1 MAPSLLRLVTSAM
14 RTYRILTSEGLE
26 LTTVLADSV
35 IEVIATSL
43 ASVAPLGARIV
54 QLEGSRV
61 LARRELWTG
70 GFPGWSL
77 VAIQA
82 T

>member
-1 MAPSLLRLVTSAM
+1 M
-14 RTYRILTSEGLE
+14 RTYRIVTSEGLE
-26 LTTVLADSV
+26 LTTVQADSV
-35 IEVIATSL
+35 AEVVASSL

-54 QLEGSRV
+54 NVEESRV

-77 VAIQA
+77 VAIPA